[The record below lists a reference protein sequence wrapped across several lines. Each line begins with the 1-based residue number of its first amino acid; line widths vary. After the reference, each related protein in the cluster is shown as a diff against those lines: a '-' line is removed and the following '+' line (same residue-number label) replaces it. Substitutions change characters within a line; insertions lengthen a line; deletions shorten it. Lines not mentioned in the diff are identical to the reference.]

1 MTDLGTPA
9 ALAPSERVSV
19 RAADRELQL
28 DDLAYLNRM
37 TTAGHVLP
45 TVAHELNNALQ
56 IISGAVEVLA
66 LKHDLAPDVR
76 DKIARIGTQAGRAT
90 EMIRDLVGFVRRE
103 DAGVKLVDVGKVV
116 EGALAFRRY
125 QLSRARIAVTVD
137 GVQPGQYFAR
147 LDRGHLHQILLN
159 LIINAEHSMAGRS
172 DACLLVSC
180 AKNCDCVEIA
190 VSDNGPGVPDGLVGR
205 LTEPFF
211 TTKVPAAGLGLTVA
225 VALAKEVGG
234 DLRLTPNAAGGAV
247 ATLSIPAVEARR
259 E

>member
-1 MTDLGTPA
+1 MADLSTPA
-9 ALAPSERVSV
+9 IVSSERVCV
-19 RAADRELQL
+19 RAADRELEL

-37 TTAGHVLP
+37 TTTGHVLP

-56 IISGAVEVLA
+56 IISGAVEVLS
-66 LKHDLAPDVR
+66 LKQDLAPDVR

-90 EMIRDLVGFVRRE
+90 DMIRDLVGFVRR
-103 DAGVKLVDVGKVV
+103 DDGGVKLVDVGKVV

-125 QLSRARIAVTVD
+125 QLSRARIGVAVEGT
-137 GVQPGQYFAR
+137 QAGQCFAR

-159 LIINAEHSMAGRS
+159 LIINAEHSLAGRP
-172 DACLLVSC
+172 DGRLQVRC
-180 AKNCDCVEIA
+180 ARAGDVVEVA
-190 VSDNGPGVPDGLVGR
+190 VSDNGPGVPDDLVGR

-234 DLRLTPNAAGGAV
+234 DLRLTPDAAGGAV
-247 ATLSIPAVEARR
+247 ATLSIPAADTRR
-259 E
+259 D